1 MQVGAVISTVLYTIM
16 IFTSNKYVLMAVMAL
31 QGAMI
36 PLQFNIAYVY
46 LIELM
51 PRKFQTTISTI
62 QNVLSTFTVTGSA
75 LYFTLI
81 SK

>member
-1 MQVGAVISTVLYTIM
+1 MISTVLYTVM